1 MSAEHTT
8 TVGRRKAAVARLS
21 YSKGTG
27 TVTVNG
33 KDYKDYFPILH
44 LRERVEQPLA
54 LVEESKEYD
63 LRINVSGGGIKG
75 QADAIKLAI
84 ARAFV
89 KVNPENKPKMKAA
102 SLMTR
107 DARKV
112 ERKKPGLRK
121 ARKRSQFSKR

>member
-1 MSAEHTT
+1 MSSENT

-21 YSKGTG
+21 LAKGTG
-27 TVTVNG
+27 AITING

-54 LVEESKEYD
+54 LAAEAKEYD
-63 LRINVSGGGIKG
+63 LRINVNGGGIKG
-75 QADAIKLAI
+75 QADAVKLAI

-89 KVNPENKPKMKAA
+89 KINAENKPRMKAA

-107 DARKV
+107 DAREV

>member
-1 MSAEHTT
+1 MSSANT
-8 TVGRRKAAVARLS
+8 TVGRRKAAVARVS
-21 YSKGTG
+21 FSKGTG
-27 TVTVNG
+27 SLTVNG

-54 LVEESKEYD
+54 LIEQSKEYD
-63 LRINVSGGGIKG
+63 IRVTVNGGGIKG
-75 QADAIKLAI
+75 QADAVKLAI

-89 KVNPENKPKMKAA
+89 KADAENKPKLKSA
-102 SLMTR
+102 SLLTR
-107 DARKV
+107 DAREV

>member
-1 MSAEHTT
+1 MKAENTA
-8 TVGRRKAAVARLS
+8 VGRRKRAIARVAF
-21 YSKGTG
+21 SKGNG
-27 TVTVNG
+27 TITING

-54 LVEESKEYD
+54 LVEQSKEYD
-63 LRINVSGGGIKG
+63 LRVIVNGGGIKG
-75 QADAIKLAI
+75 QADAVKLAL

-89 KVNPENKPKMKAA
+89 KVNAENKPKLKAA
-102 SLMTR
+102 DLMTR

-121 ARKRSQFSKR
+121 ARKR